1 LLCLSILKYFYIDIN
16 GRFPYLHGGHI
27 IHEIQQRISLDTS
40 CTRAEIDLSAVAHNT
55 RELRRITNLKA
66 LMMAVVKANAYGH
79 GVLEISKTV
88 LANGADALGV
98 ARIDEGLL
106 IRKSGID
113 APILILGYTSPDHT
127 KSLVRYDLTQTVGS
141 LELAESFS
149 KSAEKE
155 KAALKIQLKI
165 DTGMGRLG
173 FLPDPLL
180 LPDNSSDFSQILK
193 EMEAIIRLPNLLIQG
208 IYTHF
213 ARADIKDK
221 TNSYRQLEI
230 FNELVERLHLS
241 MGFETPIRHAA
252 NSAAVID
259 MPEAHL
265 DMARPGI
272 ALYGLYPSQ
281 EVDRTKIQ
289 LQPDMELKSKILHL
303 KQVPADFPV
312 SYGGTWQAKK
322 KTTIATVPIGYA
334 DGYNRLLSST
344 GHMLV
349 CGKKAPIAGRVCM
362 DLTMLDLG
370 NIPEACVNDEV
381 VVFGRQENAFVSV
394 DEIAE
399 TLGTINYE
407 IVSTITERV
416 PRVFI

>member
-1 LLCLSILKYFYIDIN
+1 MN
-16 GRFPYLHGGHI
+16 
-27 IHEIQQRISLDTS
+27 TS
-40 CTRAEIDLSAVAHNT
+40 CTRAEIDLGAVAHNT
-55 RELRRITNLKA
+55 RELRRITNPKA

-88 LANGADALGV
+88 LENGADTLGV
-98 ARIDEGLL
+98 ARIDEGIL
-106 IRKSGID
+106 IRKAGID

-127 KSLVRYDLTQTVGS
+127 ASLVRYDLTQTVGS
-141 LELAESFS
+141 LDFAESFS
-149 KSAEKE
+149 KSAGKE

-173 FLPDPLL
+173 FMPDPLL
-180 LPDNSSDFSQILK
+180 LPDHRNDFSRIMK
-193 EMEAIIRLPNLLIQG
+193 EMETIIRLPNLLIQG

-213 ARADIKDK
+213 ARADIRDK
-221 TNSYRQLEI
+221 TNSYQQLEI
-230 FNELVERLHLS
+230 FNDLVERLHLS
-241 MGFETPIRHAA
+241 MGFEAPIRHAA

-259 MPEAHL
+259 MPDSHL
-265 DMARPGI
+265 DMVRPGI

-281 EVDRTKIQ
+281 EVERTKIL
-289 LQPDMELKSKILHL
+289 LQPVMELKSKILHL
-303 KQVPADFPV
+303 KKVPTGFPV

-322 KTTIATVPIGYA
+322 KTTIATVSIGYA
-334 DGYNRLLSST
+334 DGYNRLLSSA
-344 GHMLV
+344 GYMLV

-362 DLTMLDLG
+362 DLTMLDVG

-381 VVFGRQENAFVSV
+381 VVFGRQENALISV

-407 IVSTITERV
+407 IVSTITDRV
-416 PRVFI
+416 PRVFM

>member
-1 LLCLSILKYFYIDIN
+1 MQI
-16 GRFPYLHGGHI
+16 R
-27 IHEIQQRISLDTS
+27 QRIRLDTS
-40 CTRAEIDLSAVAHNT
+40 CTRAEIDLRAVARNT
-55 RELRRITNLKA
+55 RELRRITNPKA
-66 LMMAVVKANAYGH
+66 RMMAVVKANAYGH
-79 GVLEISKTV
+79 GVLKISKTV

-127 KSLVRYDLTQTVGS
+127 ASLIRYDLTQTVGS
-141 LELAESFS
+141 REFAESFS
-149 KSAEKE
+149 EAAGKE

-165 DTGMGRLG
+165 DSGMGRLG
-173 FLPDPLL
+173 FMPDPLIM
-180 LPDNSSDFSQILK
+180 PDGSNAFSRTLK
-193 EMEAIIRLPNLLIQG
+193 EMEAIIRLPNLLVQG

-213 ARADIKDK
+213 ACADLKDK
-221 TNSYRQLEI
+221 TSSYQQLEI
-230 FNELVERLHLS
+230 FNELLERLHLS

-259 MPEAHL
+259 MPDAHL
-265 DMARPGI
+265 DMVRPGI

-281 EVDRTKIQ
+281 EVDRNKIL
-289 LQPDMELKSKILHL
+289 LQPVMELKSRILHL
-303 KQVPADFPV
+303 KKVPAGFPV
-312 SYGGTWQAKK
+312 SYGGTWRATK

-344 GHMLV
+344 GQMLV

-362 DLTMLDLG
+362 DLTMLDVG
-370 NIPEACVNDEV
+370 EIPEACVNDEV
-381 VVFGRQENAFVSV
+381 VVFGRQENASISV

-399 TLGTINYE
+399 TLGTIHYE

-416 PRVFI
+416 PRVFF

>member
-1 LLCLSILKYFYIDIN
+1 M
-16 GRFPYLHGGHI
+16 
-27 IHEIQQRISLDTS
+27 DTS
-40 CTRAEIDLSAVAHNT
+40 CTRAEIDLRAVARNT
-55 RELRRITNLKA
+55 RELRRITNPKA
-66 LMMAVVKANAYGH
+66 RMMAVVKANAYGH
-79 GVLEISKTV
+79 GVLKISKTV

-98 ARIDEGLL
+98 ARIDEALL
-106 IRKSGID
+106 IRNSGID

-127 KSLVRYDLTQTVGS
+127 ASLIRYDLTQTIGS
-141 LELAESFS
+141 REFAESFS
-149 KSAEKE
+149 EAAGKE

-165 DTGMGRLG
+165 DSGMGRLG
-173 FLPDPLL
+173 FMPDRS
-180 LPDNSSDFSQILK
+180 NAFSRILK
-193 EMEAIIRLPNLLIQG
+193 EMEVIIRLPNLLVQG

-213 ARADIKDK
+213 ARADLKDK
-221 TNSYRQLEI
+221 TSSYQQLEI

-259 MPEAHL
+259 MPDTHL
-265 DMARPGI
+265 DMVRPGI

-281 EVDRTKIQ
+281 EVDRNKIL
-289 LQPDMELKSKILHL
+289 LQPVMELKSRILHL
-303 KQVPADFPV
+303 KKVPAGFPV
-312 SYGGTWQAKK
+312 SYGGTWRATK

-362 DLTMLDLG
+362 DLTMLDVG
-370 NIPEACVNDEV
+370 DIPETCVNDEV
-381 VVFGRQENAFVSV
+381 VVFGRQENASIFA
-394 DEIAE
+394 DEIAK

-416 PRVFI
+416 PRVFF